1 MFVSEKCSRHFCLH
15 RETTNQQMNTQ
26 ATGPQG
32 TDNNTSN
39 KENVEFIFL
48 AKIDNARVISSILQT
63 LNTKKDQVRIIINIL
78 MIFSN
83 YIGILAGHCNN
94 FKTRHKIYHRDRAI
108 VARFRS
114 SATRIIPRI

>member
-1 MFVSEKCSRHFCLH
+1 
-15 RETTNQQMNTQ
+15 MNTQ

-32 TDNNTSN
+32 TDNNTS

-63 LNTKKDQVRIIINIL
+63 LNTKKDQVRININIL
-78 MIFSN
+78 MNFSN

-94 FKTRHKIYHRDRAI
+94 FKARHKIYHRDRAI